1 MGLVTLKEILSGT
14 REKHY
19 AVGAFN
25 FSCPE
30 DAEGIVMAGVMKNAP
45 VILQVSMN
53 ALKYNGL
60 KTTVGMVRGM
70 AESVDIPVCLHLDH
84 ATDYDL
90 IRECIREGFTS
101 VMIDASAKPYNENI
115 ADTRMIVDYA
125 AEYGCSV
132 EAELG
137 MLGGREENV
146 AVSDASATMT
156 NPDDVPEFVERTGI
170 DALAVSIGTA
180 HGFYKADPKL
190 DFERLEKIVKLTQ
203 CPLVLHGG
211 TGVPEADFRRCVSM
225 GMSKIN
231 YGTAIKSVFVG
242 AVAAVVSEEIKKTP
256 GKQDPRN
263 LLRPAKR
270 AVADHVAE
278 KIEIYG
284 SAGKAWKC

>member
-1 MGLVTLKEILSGT
+1 MALVTLKEILSKT
-14 REKHY
+14 REEHY

-30 DAEGIVMAGVMKNAP
+30 DAEGIVMAGVAKNAP
-45 VILQVSMN
+45 VILQVSIN

-60 KTTVGMVRGM
+60 KACVGYIKGL
-70 AESVDIPVCLHLDH
+70 AESVEIPVCLHLDH
-84 ATDYDL
+84 ATDKEM
-90 IRECIREGFTS
+90 IKECIREGFTS
-101 VMIDASAKPYNENI
+101 VMIDASKKSYEENI
-115 ADTRMIVDYA
+115 ADSKEIVDYA
-125 AEYGCSV
+125 KQYGVSV

-137 MLGGREENV
+137 MLGGREENIV
-146 AVSDASATMT
+146 VDDASAAMT
-156 NPDDVPEFVERTGI
+156 NPDDVAHFVEATGI

-190 DFERLEKIVKLTQ
+190 DFDRLEKITKVTD

-211 TGVPEADFRRCVSM
+211 TGVPEADFRKCVQL

-242 AVAAVVSEEIKKTP
+242 AVAAVCAEEAAKVP

-263 LLRPAKR
+263 LLKPAKQ
-270 AVADHVAE
+270 AVCDHVAE

-284 SAGKAWKC
+284 STGKAWK

>member
-1 MGLVTLKEILSGT
+1 MGLVTLKEILANT
-14 REKHY
+14 RKDHY

-30 DAEGIVMAGVMKNAP
+30 DAEGVVMAGVEKNAP

-60 KTTVGMVRGM
+60 KATVGMVKGM
-70 AESVDIPVCLHLDH
+70 DH

-90 IRECIREGFTS
+90 IKECIREGFTS
-101 VMIDASAKPYNENI
+101 VMIDASKKPYEENI
-115 ADTRMIVDYA
+115 ADTKMIVEYA
-125 AEYGCSV
+125 KEYGCSV

-146 AVSDASATMT
+146 VVEDASATMT
-156 NPDDVPEFVERTGI
+156 NPDDVPRFVEETGI

-190 DFERLEKIVKLTQ
+190 DFDRLEKIVKLTY

-211 TGVPEADFRRCVSM
+211 TGVPEADFRKCVEM

-242 AVAAVVSEEIKKTP
+242 AVAAVAAEEAAKVP

-263 LLRPAKR
+263 LLKPAKK
-270 AVADHVAE
+270 AVAEHVGE
-278 KIEIYG
+278 KIDIYG
-284 SAGKAWKC
+284 STGKAWKC

>member
-1 MGLVTLKEILSGT
+1 MALVTLKEILANT
-14 REKHY
+14 RKEQY

-30 DAEGIVMAGVMKNAP
+30 DAEGIVMAGVEKKAP

-60 KTTVGMVRGM
+60 KALVGYIKGM
-70 AESVDIPVCLHLDH
+70 AESVEIPVCLHLDH

-90 IRECIREGFTS
+90 IRECVREGFTS
-101 VMIDASAKPYNENI
+101 VMVDASKKPYEENI
-115 ADTRMIVDYA
+115 ADSRAIVEYA
-125 AEYGCSV
+125 HSYGVSV

-146 AVSDASATMT
+146 VVADASAAMT
-156 NPDDVPEFVERTGI
+156 NPEDVPRFVQETGI
-170 DALAVSIGTA
+170 DALAVAIGTA

-190 DFERLEKIVKLTQ
+190 DFIRLEKILQLTD

-211 TGVPEADFRRCVSM
+211 TGVPEEDFRRCVQM

-242 AVAAVVSEEIKKTP
+242 AVAAVTPDEIQKVP

-263 LLRPAKR
+263 LLKPAKI
-270 AVADHVAE
+270 AVAKHVGE
-278 KIEIYG
+278 KIDIYG
-284 SAGKAWKC
+284 STGKAW

>member
-1 MGLVTLKEILSGT
+1 MSLVTLKEILVNT
-14 REKHY
+14 RKEHY

-30 DAEGIVMAGVMKNAP
+30 DAEGIVMAGVEKKAP

-60 KTTVGMVRGM
+60 KATVGLVKGL
-70 AESVDIPVCLHLDH
+70 AESVEIPVCLHLDH
-84 ATDYDL
+84 ATDYEL
-90 IRECIREGFTS
+90 IKACVREGFTS
-101 VMIDASAKPYNENI
+101 VMVDASAKPYEKNI
-115 ADTRMIVDYA
+115 SDSREIVEYA
-125 AEYGCSV
+125 RKYGVSV

-137 MLGGREENV
+137 MLGGHEENV
-146 AVSDASATMT
+146 KVEDPAVALT
-156 NPDDVPEFVERTGI
+156 NPEDVPRFVEETGI
-170 DALAVSIGTA
+170 DALAVAIGTA

-190 DFERLEKIVKLTQ
+190 DFARLERIVGLTE

-211 TGVPEADFRRCVSM
+211 TGVPEADFRRCVQL

-242 AVAAVVSEEIKKTP
+242 AVAAVATEEAGKEP

-284 SAGKAWKC
+284 SAGKAAW